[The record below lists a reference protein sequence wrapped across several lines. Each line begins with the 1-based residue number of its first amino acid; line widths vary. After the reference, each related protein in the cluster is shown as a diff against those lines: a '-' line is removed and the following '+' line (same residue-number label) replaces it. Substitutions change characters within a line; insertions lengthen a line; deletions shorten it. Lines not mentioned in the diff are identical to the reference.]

1 MSVAR
6 ISGSFHGVNAP
17 DVYYIDDVMAT
28 FKFIFRRRRRA
39 LLLMHPCVCVCVYL
53 LCVVYQ
59 LLHLCVCV
67 WRQIQLNSFIALI
80 IYKLIDR

>member
-39 LLLMHPCVCVCVYL
+39 LLLMHACVCVYVYL

-67 WRQIQLNSFIALI
+67 WRQIQLN
-80 IYKLIDR
+80 